1 MTKSLELCVQLLSTK
16 EQIPFKAVFSN
27 NKIIILVD
35 DTALNIAKVAGFEES
50 KGLQTHSVVSNVINT
65 DSSNAVS
72 NTYSVI
78 SEFPPI
84 LIAHLDKTI
93 FSLLA
98 DAESLPHDQLS
109 AKYPK
114 PIADILSKRSEK
126 LQKAIE
132 QWKQQHPNQNECPS
146 CISGSINRRLILQLL
161 PFYYKNDF
169 TIIIEL
175 IDILL
180 NYVNKGITKKDIYQS
195 IKLAVKHSSDIAINI
210 LNNYL
215 TEINNLKSGC
225 TSCAKNAVKRKYN
238 NIIVAQLKEIL
249 KNPSY
254 VET

>member
-16 EQIPFKAVFSN
+16 EQIPFKAVFAN

-35 DTALNIAKVAGFEES
+35 DTALNIAKVAGSEVPKDTQMS
-50 KGLQTHSVVSNVINT
+50 PVVLDVKNME
-65 DSSNAVS
+65 SSNAVAS
-72 NTYSVI
+72 TYSVI
-78 SEFPPI
+78 TEFPPMF
-84 LIAHLDKTI
+84 IAHLDKTI

-98 DAESLPHDQLS
+98 DAETLSWEQLS

-114 PIADILSKRSEK
+114 PVADILNKRSEK

-132 QWKQQHPNQNECPS
+132 QLKQQHPNQNECPS

-169 TIIIEL
+169 TLIIEL